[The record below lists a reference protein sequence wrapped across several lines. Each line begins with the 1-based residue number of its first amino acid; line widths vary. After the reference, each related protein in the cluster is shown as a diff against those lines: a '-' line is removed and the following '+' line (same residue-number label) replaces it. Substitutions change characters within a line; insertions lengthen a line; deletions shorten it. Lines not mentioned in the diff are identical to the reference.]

1 MIKFILE
8 IKLISGVFEGGNLHI
23 KKVKPSLEMARDF
36 LIYTP
41 NPETYLLD
49 SAQRTLKL

>member
-23 KKVKPSLEMARDF
+23 KKVKPSLEMARVF
-36 LIYTP
+36 YLIG
-41 NPETYLLD
+41 
-49 SAQRTLKL
+49 